1 MTLKFLAEIEESFAN
16 ELEEQV
22 NEDHTTHW
30 PETEETSYMK
40 KRPSQP
46 TTQPSAKPLAR
57 PSTSS
62 PFRFASSSVP
72 DTGKFIMMFGDPGEG
87 KTTLAAEFPEP
98 IFIITHGETGIDSA
112 KNAGVARK
120 DIPVVR
126 LEELYKND
134 EIPDGVGHPG
144 YTKCIETL
152 WAMSKGGHDRRTAVV
167 DTLSG
172 FEKINEQHC
181 ASLEFKGDMKGRQQD
196 EWNAWAAGPRRA
208 ETYWNS
214 EFIPACLACIEAGY
228 NVVLLAHCKSATIK
242 NPNGPDY
249 QRYQP
254 DLADRIFNST
264 AKSLQY
270 LLYLGKQPDF
280 ETDKATK
287 KRTVKSNERFI
298 GITNETWYAAKNWD
312 NLQDPIFCGMS
323 SKETY
328 ANLTNFIKIK

>member
-1 MTLKFLAEIEESFAN
+1 
-16 ELEEQV
+16 
-22 NEDHTTHW
+22 
-30 PETEETSYMK
+30 MK

-57 PSTSS
+57 PS
-62 PFRFASSSVP
+62 PFKFANTDVP
-72 DTGKFIMMFGDPGEG
+72 DTGKFIMMFGEPGEG
-87 KTTLAAEFPEP
+87 KTTLAAQFPAP

-112 KNAGVARK
+112 KNAGVAAK

-126 LEELYKND
+126 LEELYNTD
-134 EIPDGVGHPG
+134 DIPDGVGHPAFN
-144 YTKCIETL
+144 KCIETL
-152 WAMSKGGHDRRTAVV
+152 RAVAAGGHDRRTVIV

-181 ASLEFKGDMKGRQQD
+181 ASIEFKGDMKGRQQD

-208 ETYWNS
+208 EAYWSS

-249 QRYQP
+249 QKYQP
-254 DLADRIFNST
+254 DLADRIFNCT

-312 NLQDPIFCGMS
+312 NLQDPIFCGLS
-323 SKETY
+323 AKETY
-328 ANLTNFIKIK
+328 ANLSSQVKIK